1 MSKQADARKVV
12 AARHETAHGTVRTYI
27 AGFVLSLILTIAAY
41 LSVSRGIFSGWAL
54 VGILAVLAVTQLFTQ
69 LIFFLHLGRE
79 SRPRW
84 NVTVMLFAVMV
95 VFIVVFGSLWIMK
108 NLQYN
113 HHHHELTPNQTNNLI
128 IRDEG
133 YRQ

>member
-1 MSKQADARKVV
+1 MSQPKAIV
-12 AARHETAHGTVRTYI
+12 ARHETAHGTARSYT
-27 AGFVLSLILTIAAY
+27 AGFALSLILTLAAY
-41 LSVSRGIFSGWAL
+41 LIVSNNVFSGWAL
-54 VGILAVLAVTQLFTQ
+54 VYALTALAVTQLAAQ

-84 NVTVMLFAVMV
+84 NLTVMLFALMV

-113 HHHHELTPNQTNNLI
+113 HVHGGSPSQTNQFI
-128 IRDEG
+128 IHDEG
-133 YRQ
+133 YQQ